1 MPKTVNFKDSVNMCY
16 AVAGSYVTKKEVNE
30 FFKANF
36 PEDKE
41 FTKEELQEIVRYL
54 IDEKKRNTTKMKNI
68 AFGPLYKNNTN
79 KEKDEKER

>member
-16 AVAGSYVTKKEVNE
+16 AVAGSYVTN
-30 FFKANF
+30 
-36 PEDKE
+36 
-41 FTKEELQEIVRYL
+41 KEELQEIVRYL